1 VSDLLEAERLELAKR
16 FPKLAAHEHL
26 DRIIQ
31 MLEEGVAAEAV
42 SRWTYELSK
51 EHGVVPSAKSPYS
64 VSVPTMGWFVKWW
77 REAASRHSP
86 SETPRETPNSIYKSE
101 ELLLTAYEKKQ
112 QALKLLD
119 EVVRKA
125 LLTLEGQ
132 DKVSVQTAMQAIALR
147 EQLNNQVE
155 TQIEFSVEVRTVL
168 AQIVQIVN
176 ETCDVP
182 TRLRIAERLEKLPA
196 FKKQVRPV
204 TEAPSLAIEA
214 VDAEFVVEEAV
225 S

>member
-1 VSDLLEAERLELAKR
+1 LLEDERIDLAKR

-26 DRIIQ
+26 TRIIQ

-51 EHGVVPSAKSPYS
+51 EHGIAPGQKSPYS

-77 REAASRHSP
+77 KEASARHSP
-86 SETPRETPNSIYKSE
+86 SEKPRETPNSIYKSE
-101 ELLLTAYEKKQ
+101 ELLLTAFEKKQ
-112 QALKLLD
+112 QAIKLLD
-119 EVVRKA
+119 DVVRKA
-125 LLTLEGQ
+125 QETLNSQ

-196 FKKQVRPV
+196 FKKQVKPV
-204 TEAPSLAIEA
+204 SETPALEIGA
-214 VDAEFVVEEAV
+214 VDAEFRVEEAG